1 MSWSG
6 VPRCRHRSWGRSYI
20 CAQPKAKTSAPQV
33 PGTPSGRLSDLV
45 ERLEVDPDVMRHRA
59 EAASADLLSERGGDA
74 GGDPASYLGASDA
87 LIDLVLARWRKP

>member
-1 MSWSG
+1 MTFG
-6 VPRCRHRSWGRSYI
+6 EHGE
-20 CAQPKAKTSAPQV
+20 T
-33 PGTPSGRLSDLV
+33 PGFVYLELARGGV